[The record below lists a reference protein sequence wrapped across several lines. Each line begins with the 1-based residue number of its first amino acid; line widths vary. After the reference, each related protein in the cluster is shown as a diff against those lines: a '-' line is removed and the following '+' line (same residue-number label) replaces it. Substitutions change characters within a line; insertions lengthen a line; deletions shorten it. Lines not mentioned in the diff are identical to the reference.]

1 MQFTLSRE
9 EQELLLRTLEQRH
22 QGLLREIWHTD
33 HREFRIAFREDE
45 RMLESL
51 LNRLRETPVEQ
62 TRG

>member
-1 MQFTLSRE
+1 MQFTLTRE
-9 EQELLLRTLEQRH
+9 EQELLLRTLERHH

-33 HREFRIAFREDE
+33 HREFRIALREDE

>member
-33 HREFRIAFREDE
+33 HREFRIALREDE